1 MRSRC
6 SRVAVELN
14 SVETET
20 RCPARVH
27 IFRNR
32 RARTETTR
40 ELKPTC
46 RPSHLVVDRGARASL
61 SPLSARSLSHLPPAR
76 CPTRRAQNRPRHA
89 CAHVPRLASPSRIS
103 SDPCRVRPPPP
114 RQLSAWSDP
123 SLLQR
128 SCFLRVVRRSAT
140 VCCAILG
147 LVAPSSPPP
156 SPCRTLSSSS
166 LGGTKKSPRR

>member
-1 MRSRC
+1 MRPRC

-46 RPSHLVVDRGARASL
+46 RPSTWLLTEAPV
-61 SPLSARSLSHLPPAR
+61 PLSRLSHLPPAR
-76 CPTRRAQNRPRHA
+76 CPTRRAQNHPRHA

-123 SLLQR
+123 SLLRR

-140 VCCAILG
+140 VSCAILG
-147 LVAPSSPPP
+147 LVAPSSPPL